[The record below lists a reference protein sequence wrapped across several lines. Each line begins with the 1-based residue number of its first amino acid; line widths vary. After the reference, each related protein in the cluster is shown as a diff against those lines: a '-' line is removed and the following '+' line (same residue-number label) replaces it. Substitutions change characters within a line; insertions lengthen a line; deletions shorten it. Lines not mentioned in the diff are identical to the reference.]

1 MDGFSLVPDNS
12 DEEVEEDSSGLPPGV
27 TDDDVQLFKQ
37 AQDKAQEALMEVG

>member
-12 DEEVEEDSSGLPPGV
+12 DEEEEEDSSGLPPGV